1 MFIRLNLFGRGS
13 RGRKSGPGLSY
24 VLSGMFF
31 FGLFFVS
38 NAAFALQQG
47 LPGVVTFVSSGEAGA
62 QWCDGQGTNIKTTSG
77 ATDLGHA
84 CVPTGA
90 DPWLMN
96 AGTGVSFYSSF
107 TDLLAGLYV
116 PVKDAYVVRLWIC
129 DASGGP
135 GECTMGQ
142 SVEHLDAATAVALD
156 SSKTIEDQVPR
167 WGGVAKK
174 VLNYPFNACLTLM
187 GSNGIHWRGAPGTLV
202 RTCTDANALPDT
214 PALCYINYGTP
225 LDVYLGT
232 TERRDIATA
241 PSKGAGSKYKA
252 PVLCTRDSRVDVV
265 TRFEFEPIVIN
276 GVELVKTTA
285 SNTGVAIFY
294 NGTLVDTTT
303 RINESFE
310 QGTTDTEYEFQ
321 LIRDPN
327 VSVGE
332 VTTGDFTAV
341 ATVIMTLQ

>member
-1 MFIRLNLFGRGS
+1 
-13 RGRKSGPGLSY
+13 
-24 VLSGMFF
+24 
-31 FGLFFVS
+31 
-38 NAAFALQQG
+38 
-47 LPGVVTFVSSGEAGA
+47 
-62 QWCDGQGTNIKTTSG
+62 
-77 ATDLGHA
+77 
-84 CVPTGA
+84 
-90 DPWLMN
+90 
-96 AGTGVSFYSSF
+96 
-107 TDLLAGLYV
+107 
-116 PVKDAYVVRLWIC
+116 
-129 DASGGP
+129 
-135 GECTMGQ
+135 
-142 SVEHLDAATAVALD
+142 
-156 SSKTIEDQVPR
+156 
-167 WGGVAKK
+167 
-174 VLNYPFNACLTLM
+174 M
-187 GSNGIHWRGAPGTLV
+187 GSDGVHWKGAPGTVV
-202 RTCTDANALPDT
+202 RTCSDANTLPDT

-241 PSKGAGSKYKA
+241 PSKGSGSKYKA

-265 TRFEFEPIVIN
+265 TRFEFEPIVVN